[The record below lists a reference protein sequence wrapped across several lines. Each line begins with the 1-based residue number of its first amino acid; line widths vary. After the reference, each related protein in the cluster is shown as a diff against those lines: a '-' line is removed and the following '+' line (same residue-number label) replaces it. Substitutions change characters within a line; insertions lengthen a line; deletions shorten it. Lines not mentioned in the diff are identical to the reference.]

1 MIYDVIVI
9 GAGPAG
15 LMAANLLE
23 ENKINYLLLEKNEKP
38 GKKLLLT
45 GGKRCNVTN
54 NQTVDGFISSLNLK
68 HKKFLL
74 QALNQFGPNEVIR
87 FFKNNHLNLELEDN
101 FKYFPETKKSMS
113 VLEALLK
120 NINSNRLIINQAV
133 KDIKK
138 TDDLFILN
146 TASNTYQS
154 KNVIVAVGSN
164 AYPTT
169 GSSGDGIQF
178 AKKFDINYIPYTP
191 AETHIFSNY
200 VKNEL
205 IDLQGLSLTNIKV
218 KINQTKIS
226 FQGDLIFT
234 HFGLSGPVIMHL
246 SEDIY
251 KELQNKEVYITL
263 NLVDKNYEELMN
275 LFQKNQKDTIINQL
289 DQYMPKRLSKKI
301 LELLGITN
309 KPINQTSKKDLNSII
324 ENMINFSI
332 KIDQVQVKELAYVN
346 AGGIDTKEL
355 NSNSFEVK
363 KVQGLYFIGEA
374 VDVHGPIGGYNITIG
389 LSMANLCVRDII
401 LKIRT

>member
-1 MIYDVIVI
+1 MYNGYKGDNMIYDVIFI

-87 FFKNNHLNLELEDN
+87 FFKNNQLNLELEAN

-120 NINSNRLIINQAV
+120 NINSNRLITNQAV

-138 TDDLFILN
+138 ADDLFILN

-154 KNVIVAVGSN
+154 KNVILAVGSN

-191 AETHIFSNY
+191 AETHIFSDY

-205 IDLQGLSLTNIKV
+205 KDLQGLSLTNIKV

-234 HFGLSGPVIMHL
+234 HF
-246 SEDIY
+246 
-251 KELQNKEVYITL
+251 
-263 NLVDKNYEELMN
+263 
-275 LFQKNQKDTIINQL
+275 
-289 DQYMPKRLSKKI
+289 
-301 LELLGITN
+301 
-309 KPINQTSKKDLNSII
+309 
-324 ENMINFSI
+324 
-332 KIDQVQVKELAYVN
+332 
-346 AGGIDTKEL
+346 
-355 NSNSFEVK
+355 
-363 KVQGLYFIGEA
+363 
-374 VDVHGPIGGYNITIG
+374 
-389 LSMANLCVRDII
+389 
-401 LKIRT
+401 